1 MAHYNVPRGVRI
13 NFYRGHKPLSTLPRP
28 RKSLHSWLSPRR
40 VPGQQ
45 AGGNVC
51 WHNFFSVAGLWCDV
65 VSYNGSHVYVFCSSG
80 FWKKTFT
87 RPVQKTDLGSLSCL
101 GYSSH
106 VSFSIGLIY
115 ITYLLLSNYVL
126 IISFFLPFFPLLFY
140 HFSLSAVLSPKG
152 RIMRWAVSK
161 TIFLQSIA
169 KWLLVKVVK
178 QSIRRSKPR
187 H

>member
-1 MAHYNVPRGVRI
+1 MINARI
-13 NFYRGHKPLSTLPRP
+13 FAKSWLITMYLEGYASISMEAINPFQPCPGPGRAFIPDPGSPRP
-28 RKSLHSWLSPRR
+28 

-65 VSYNGSHVYVFCSSG
+65 VSYNGSHVYLFCSSG

-87 RPVQKTDLGSLSCL
+87 RPVQKTNLGSLSCL

-115 ITYLLLSNYVL
+115 ITDLLLSCYVL
-126 IISFFLPFFPLLFY
+126 IISFFLPSLL
-140 HFSLSAVLSPKG
+140 AV
-152 RIMRWAVSK
+152 RC
-161 TIFLQSIA
+161 T
-169 KWLLVKVVK
+169 
-178 QSIRRSKPR
+178 
-187 H
+187 

>member
-13 NFYRGHKPLSTLPRP
+13 NSYGGHKPLSTMPRP
-28 RKSLHSWLSPRR
+28 RKSLHSRLSPRP

-87 RPVQKTDLGSLSCL
+87 RPVQKTNLGSLSCL
-101 GYSSH
+101 WYCSH

-115 ITYLLLSNYVL
+115 ITDLLLSCYVL
-126 IISFFLPFFPLLFY
+126 IISFFLPFFPLLSITSRCPLYLVQMEGSCAEQYERPSFY
-140 HFSLSAVLSPKG
+140 S
-152 RIMRWAVSK
+152 R
-161 TIFLQSIA
+161 
-169 KWLLVKVVK
+169 
-178 QSIRRSKPR
+178 
-187 H
+187 

>member
-1 MAHYNVPRGVRI
+1 MAHYNVPKGVCI
-13 NFYRGHKPLSTLPRP
+13 NFYRSHKPLSTLPQP
-28 RKSLHSWLSPRR
+28 RLSLHSWLSPCR

-45 AGGNVC
+45 AGGSVC

-106 VSFSIGLIY
+106 VSFSVGLIY
-115 ITYLLLSNYVL
+115 ITDLLLSYHVL
-126 IISFFLPFFPLLFY
+126 IISFFLPFFSPPFLSLL
-140 HFSLSAVLSPKG
+140 AV
-152 RIMRWAVSK
+152 RCN
-161 TIFLQSIA
+161 
-169 KWLLVKVVK
+169 
-178 QSIRRSKPR
+178 
-187 H
+187 

>member
-13 NFYRGHKPLSTLPRP
+13 SFYRGHKPLSTLPRP
-28 RKSLHSWLSPRR
+28 RKSLHSWLSPRP

-87 RPVQKTDLGSLSCL
+87 RPVQKTNLGSLSCL

-106 VSFSIGLIY
+106 VSFSNRFNLHHWLAPVVLCLNHFLLPP
-115 ITYLLLSNYVL
+115 ITSRCPLYLVQMEGSCAEQYQRP
-126 IISFFLPFFPLLFY
+126 SFY
-140 HFSLSAVLSPKG
+140 N
-152 RIMRWAVSK
+152 R
-161 TIFLQSIA
+161 
-169 KWLLVKVVK
+169 
-178 QSIRRSKPR
+178 
-187 H
+187 